1 VTANFTAENIAAKTT
16 AIKNAVLNIHRAMV
30 EAGYRDEMYA
40 VIVQDYESPLPNG
53 SGFRYEEEG
62 WTRQEIGGCGFN
74 SRRLCESTVGLLEER
89 GLTSWRNAGAVD
101 RTEWVNQ
108 IRTATALFGLYEIQE
123 DLHPNYWGQ
132 LALRN
137 CLRQAYNSGTPRGGT
152 CTRTGT
158 GLTGGGE
165 PVMTLR

>member
-1 VTANFTAENIAAKTT
+1 
-16 AIKNAVLNIHRAMV
+16 M
-30 EAGYRDEMYA
+30 
-40 VIVQDYESPLPNG
+40 
-53 SGFRYEEEG
+53 
-62 WTRQEIGGCGFN
+62 
-74 SRRLCESTVGLLEER
+74 GLLEER

-101 RTEWVNQ
+101 RTEWVSQ
-108 IRTATALFGLYEIQE
+108 IRTITALFGVYELQE

-158 GLTGGGE
+158 GLTANGE